1 MAFVYLKNQAILER
15 EANDR
20 ESRQETGRERVGG
33 GGFFFFFCSECLS
46 MSSFSRLGHVI
57 NELIIIIM

>member
-20 ESRQETGRERVGG
+20 ESRQETGRER
-33 GGFFFFFCSECLS
+33 GGFFFLFFFFCSECLS
-46 MSSFSRLGHVI
+46 MSSFSR
-57 NELIIIIM
+57 

>member
-20 ESRQETGRERVGG
+20 ESRQETGRERGGGGG
-33 GGFFFFFCSECLS
+33 GGFVFFFFFFLFRVS
-46 MSSFSRLGHVI
+46 VYV
-57 NELIIIIM
+57 